1 MRNNNASEKGTDAG
15 VAVVMRAPSTRA
27 AAKSNVAVRMR
38 EESSEVSIA
47 SPVVKKR
54 GKSAPPPAASSR
66 PAERKA
72 NVVAS
77 NLARAS
83 KKRAQDDDGDFEDIS
98 PVPDI
103 MEDDEAAEISVEPFA
118 QKAVIQPKKSA
129 ANRKTAVLANVAE
142 FPAIVIIGPPD
153 LSDEE
158 ELLRLVTFER
168 GQGRCSCGL
177 VAKSTV
183 KILKV
188 ICAAQVPSV
197 AVRHR
202 VGQRLAWKDMRK
214 KEILLALCPVCTTEG
229 EVVAAMAGA
238 GFLQGVNP
246 KYWNPRV
253 DLQRLSPLM
262 AFHLSVQRSSN
273 LPENADIHVV
283 LDEFRAHLAKMLS
296 VNFRFYVMEGKINKM
311 DDVGQEAVHYRIDKF
326 SNYFQSV
333 KSALNHY
340 RDVHSDM
347 TCGRLRRGLVCT
359 PFRVFQNCDA
369 RVEQIL
375 RRHILIFLRFVMGDE
390 NLANIENVYPNQAR
404 INAHFGF

>member
-1 MRNNNASEKGTDAG
+1 MRNNNASEKVTDAG
-15 VAVVMRAPSTRA
+15 AAVVTRAPSTRA
-27 AAKSNVAVRMR
+27 AAKNNVAVRVR

-47 SPVVKKR
+47 SPVVKNR

-98 PVPDI
+98 PVP
-103 MEDDEAAEISVEPFA
+103 AEFSVEPLA
-118 QKAVIQPKKSA
+118 LKAVIQPKKSA
-129 ANRKTAVLANVAE
+129 ANRKTAVLANVADV
-142 FPAIVIIGPPD
+142 PAVVMIGSPD

-158 ELLRLVTFER
+158 ELLRLVTIER

-188 ICAAQVPSV
+188 ICAAQVPPV

-202 VGQRLAWKDMRK
+202 LGQRLAWKDMRK
-214 KEILLALCPVCTTEG
+214 KEILLALCPVCTTEA
-229 EVVAAMAGA
+229 EVVVAMAGA

-311 DDVGQEAVHYRIDKF
+311 DDVGQEAVLYRIDKF

-333 KSALNHY
+333 KSALSHY

-390 NLANIENVYPNQAR
+390 NLTNIENVYPNQAR